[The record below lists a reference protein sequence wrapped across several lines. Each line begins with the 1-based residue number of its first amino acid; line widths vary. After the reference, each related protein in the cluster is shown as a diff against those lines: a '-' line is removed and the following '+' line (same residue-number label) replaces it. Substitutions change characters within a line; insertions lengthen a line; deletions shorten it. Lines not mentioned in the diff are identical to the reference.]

1 MAEFAPSSS
10 KPKMTQAQVRRYIK
24 EMEEKRRLAQLEL
37 EKAKLTWEL
46 SSNKELEKIEKEF
59 DDVF

>member
-1 MAEFAPSSS
+1 
-10 KPKMTQAQVRRYIK
+10 
-24 EMEEKRRLAQLEL
+24 MEEKRRLAQLEL

>member
-1 MAEFAPSSS
+1 MAEFVPSSS
-10 KPKMTQAQVRRYIK
+10 KPKMTQSQVRRYIK

-37 EKAKLTWEL
+37 EKAKLKWEL
-46 SSNKELEKIEKEF
+46 SSEDELQSLEEKL

>member
-1 MAEFAPSSS
+1 
-10 KPKMTQAQVRRYIK
+10 VRRYIK

-37 EKAKLTWEL
+37 EKAKLKWEL
-46 SSNKELEKIEKEF
+46 SSEDELQTLEEKL

>member
-37 EKAKLTWEL
+37 EKAKLT
-46 SSNKELEKIEKEF
+46 
-59 DDVF
+59 

>member
-10 KPKMTQAQVRRYIK
+10 KPKMTQSQVRRYIK

-37 EKAKLTWEL
+37 EKAKL
-46 SSNKELEKIEKEF
+46 K
-59 DDVF
+59 

>member
-1 MAEFAPSSS
+1 MTERIWGTS

-24 EMEEKRRLAQLEL
+24 EMEEKRRLAQIEL
-37 EKAKLTWEL
+37 EKAKLNWEF
-46 SSNKELEKIEKEF
+46 SNKNELQNLEEKL